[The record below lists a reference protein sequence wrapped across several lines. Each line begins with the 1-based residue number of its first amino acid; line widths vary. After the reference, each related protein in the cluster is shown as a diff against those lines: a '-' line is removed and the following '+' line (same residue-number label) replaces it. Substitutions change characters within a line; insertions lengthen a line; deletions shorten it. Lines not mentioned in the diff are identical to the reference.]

1 MSFISFLFYYSP
13 FSPLSLTF
21 LITTHTLIFL
31 LLFSSETFR
40 SFPTHSLTQLSLFLK
55 SSTLLNSFL
64 LQQVAR
70 VRILYVELAVGLNL
84 PSLEAF
90 LTVEEPSSSDL
101 ASKNVPKNVVAKNL
115 LHSVTGDLW
124 LALGD

>member
-1 MSFISFLFYYSP
+1 M
-13 FSPLSLTF
+13 
-21 LITTHTLIFL
+21 
-31 LLFSSETFR
+31 
-40 SFPTHSLTQLSLFLK
+40 
-55 SSTLLNSFL
+55 NSFL